1 MKSKE
6 SVMTFG
12 SLKQFASLAALAVAL
27 AGCSTVD
34 RLEHI
39 GEVPSL
45 APLTNPLQP
54 PASETLSVTPPP
66 PPTHQDNSLWTTGA
80 RSFFHD
86 PRASHHGDILTVNIS
101 IADAAKISDTTAR
114 GRTNSDNAN
123 LTNFFGLEGPLTS
136 ALPAGAN
143 PASLVKMG
151 SDMSNSGTGSVDR
164 SETIN
169 LTLAAI
175 VTQVLP
181 NGNLVIRGHQQVRV
195 NTELRDLQVS
205 GIVRPE
211 DITSSNTIDLSQIA
225 EARISYGGKGQ
236 ITDVQQPP
244 LGQQLYDIL
253 MPF

>member
-1 MKSKE
+1 
-6 SVMTFG
+6 MTFG
-12 SLKQFASLAALAVAL
+12 TFKQFASLTTLTIALAA
-27 AGCSTVD
+27 CSTVD

-39 GEVPSL
+39 GQPPAL

-54 PASETLSVTPPP
+54 PAGETLDVTLPPP
-66 PPTHQDNSLWTTGA
+66 PVHQDNSLWTTGA
-80 RSFFHD
+80 HSFFHD
-86 PRASHHGDILTVNIS
+86 PRASHRGDILTVNIS
-101 IADAAKISDTTAR
+101 IADAAKISDTTSR
-114 GRTNSDNAN
+114 SRNNSDNAN
-123 LTNFFGLEGPLTS
+123 LTNFFGLEGPLAS
-136 ALPAGAN
+136 ALPSGAN

-175 VTQVLP
+175 VSQVMP

-211 DITSSNTIDLSQIA
+211 DITSANTIDLSQIA
-225 EARISYGGKGQ
+225 EARIAYGGKGQ

-244 LGQQLYDIL
+244 LGQQLYDII